1 LGQTLVNS
9 WATGVYHQT
18 LISDLFNV
26 LGFGVSTSTTS
37 SGYQYTMS
45 SESDGYDWNHPN
57 DISASV
63 APLTFPCQGVTGI
76 PYGLTGEIPMPPN
89 TSSSGFGTPISVIG
103 RLNDTV
109 ILTSATLVNTAT
121 GAQIN
126 LNILN
131 ASNDP
136 NKELQPYQASAYPT
150 SPLAPNTT
158 YQANLSGTINGTP
171 FTRTFTFT
179 TGNTLA

>member
-1 LGQTLVNS
+1 M
-9 WATGVYHQT
+9 
-18 LISDLFNV
+18 
-26 LGFGVSTSTTS
+26 GFGVSTTTS
-37 SGYQYTMS
+37 QNLQLALA
-45 SESDGYDWNHPN
+45 SESYATDWNNPN

-89 TSSSGFGTPISVIG
+89 TSSNGFGTPISVIG

-109 ILTSATLVNTAT
+109 ILTSATLVNTST
-121 GAQIN
+121 GAQIT

-136 NKELQPYQASAYPT
+136 NKELQPYQASAYPA

-158 YQANLSGTINGTP
+158 YQANLSGTDNGTP